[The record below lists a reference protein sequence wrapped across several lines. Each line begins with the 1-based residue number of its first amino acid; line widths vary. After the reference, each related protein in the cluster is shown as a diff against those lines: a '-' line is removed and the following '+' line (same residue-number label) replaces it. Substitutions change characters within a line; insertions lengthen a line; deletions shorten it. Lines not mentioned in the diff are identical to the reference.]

1 MKSSEDD
8 DFESALPLCP
18 NDRPDA
24 GDPVLSLDGV
34 PNGMPPIALL
44 DEDGE
49 LEPEPD
55 GVPNPDDE
63 DEDEDGELELELDG
77 IPNPEAAAEA
87 KAELGGV
94 NPAGTFIPTGGWP
107 PALALEA
114 KAELGGVNPVGTF
127 IPREGWPPALA
138 LGGRP
143 GLPGIEPE
151 SCEPLSEPA
160 GGAPT

>member
-34 PNGMPPIALL
+34 PNGMPPVALL

-63 DEDEDGELELELDG
+63 DEDEDEDEDGELELELDG
-77 IPNPEAAAEA
+77 IPNPAAAAEA
-87 KAELGGV
+87 KAEFGGV
-94 NPAGTFIPTGGWP
+94 NPAGTF
-107 PALALEA
+107 
-114 KAELGGVNPVGTF
+114 V
-127 IPREGWPPALA
+127 PRGGWPPALA

>member
-18 NDRPDA
+18 NDRPEA

-34 PNGMPPIALL
+34 PNGMPPVALL
-44 DEDGE
+44 DEDGK

-55 GVPNPDDE
+55 GVPNP
-63 DEDEDGELELELDG
+63 EDEDGELELELDG
-77 IPNPEAAAEA
+77 IPNPAAAADA

-94 NPAGTFIPTGGWP
+94 DPLRTFIPRGGWP

-114 KAELGGVNPVGTF
+114 KAELGGVNPSGTF
-127 IPREGWPPALA
+127 IPSGGWPPALA
-138 LGGRP
+138 LAGRP
-143 GLPGIEPE
+143 VLSAIEPE
-151 SCEPLSEPA
+151 SCEPLTEPA
-160 GGAPT
+160 GGAPA

>member
-8 DFESALPLCP
+8 DFESALALCP
-18 NDRPDA
+18 KDRPDA
-24 GDPVLSLDGV
+24 GEPELSLGGV
-34 PNGMPPIALL
+34 PNGAPPVALL
-44 DEDGE
+44 DEAEE

-55 GVPNPDDE
+55 GVPNPEDE

-77 IPNPEAAAEA
+77 IPNPAAAAEA

-94 NPAGTFIPTGGWP
+94 NPAGTF
-107 PALALEA
+107 
-114 KAELGGVNPVGTF
+114 V
-127 IPREGWPPALA
+127 PRGGWPPALA